1 MTQQDNRFIVGLEE
15 AIRIDKY
22 LSNQLQH
29 LTRSKIKGFIQSGYV
44 SVDGVIE
51 TKASTKI
58 KTGSEVRI
66 LIPENEIEDV
76 IPENLSLDIIFED
89 DNVIV
94 LNKPAGMVVHPGAG
108 NLSGTLVNGLV
119 SYYPPIRKV
128 GEADRPGV
136 VHRLD
141 KDTSGVLMFAKT
153 DIAYKWLVNQFKSR
167 SVEKKYIALVDGHP
181 PTKNGRIEAPILR
194 DPHHRTRMAVGMK
207 GQGKPA
213 VSEYFEL
220 QRFEKH
226 SLLEV
231 HLITGRTHQIRVHMK
246 YIGVPV
252 AGDTLYGRRQSSI
265 DLHRNFLHAKTL
277 SVKLPGNRIPTTFEA
292 PLPEEL
298 QLVVN
303 TLKNEA

>member
-58 KTGSEVRI
+58 KAGSEVRI

-108 NLSGTLVNGLV
+108 NFSGTLVNGLV
-119 SYYPPIRKV
+119 SYYPPIRMV

-298 QLVVN
+298 QMVVN